1 MANAQPGS
9 PRSLT
14 GAVLSRRWRVG
25 NKLGEGGMGEVYAA
39 DPIGSGARV
48 AIKVLRPEFVSDR
61 DVLMRFLEEA
71 RTSMRLVHPNIV
83 RVLEGAQAED
93 GSPYL
98 VMELLE
104 GVPLGAY
111 TQNGGRVPLAQAV
124 PILQGILAGLA
135 AAHAEGIVHR
145 DLKPDNVLLTRD
157 ASGTFVVKVLD
168 FGIAK
173 VMDAAGGMGSR
184 TRTGVFLGTPAYMS
198 PEQARSA
205 RDVDQRA
212 DLWSAGVLFYEMLTG
227 RSAFP
232 APTEFARLAALLSSE
247 PEPVQKI
254 DPALAP
260 LAGFFERALKKDRSE
275 RFSTASEMA
284 RALAAAAPGI
294 GSRAS
299 GPPLPLSRLPDVPS
313 MFGPP
318 GDPIPTVPS
327 PSARE
332 SARPGAPKAPA
343 HQELGQVIF
352 NKPRGAAG
360 AGGTLS
366 SPAAPAVADPPINV
380 VFAAPKA
387 SFGETLPSKEG
398 SRGKSSGPSSGKRV
412 VSVNLV
418 VVLVLGALVAGFLL
432 GWSVGRM

>member
-1 MANAQPGS
+1 
-9 PRSLT
+9 
-14 GAVLSRRWRVG
+14 
-25 NKLGEGGMGEVYAA
+25 
-39 DPIGSGARV
+39 
-48 AIKVLRPEFVSDR
+48 
-61 DVLMRFLEEA
+61 
-71 RTSMRLVHPNIV
+71 
-83 RVLEGAQAED
+83 
-93 GSPYL
+93 
-98 VMELLE
+98 
-104 GVPLGAY
+104 
-111 TQNGGRVPLAQAV
+111 
-124 PILQGILAGLA
+124 
-135 AAHAEGIVHR
+135 
-145 DLKPDNVLLTRD
+145 
-157 ASGTFVVKVLD
+157 
-168 FGIAK
+168 
-173 VMDAAGGMGSR
+173 
-184 TRTGVFLGTPAYMS
+184 
-198 PEQARSA
+198 
-205 RDVDQRA
+205 
-212 DLWSAGVLFYEMLTG
+212 
-227 RSAFP
+227 
-232 APTEFARLAALLSSE
+232 
-247 PEPVQKI
+247 
-254 DPALAP
+254 
-260 LAGFFERALKKDRSE
+260 
-275 RFSTASEMA
+275 MA

-332 SARPGAPKAPA
+332 SARPHVAAPKAPA

-366 SPAAPAVADPPINV
+366 SPAAPAVVDPPVNV

-398 SRGKSSGPSSGKRV
+398 SRGKASGPSSGKRV